1 MQGKIIKGIS
11 GFYYVYVEEFGIYE
25 CKAKGIFR
33 NRNEKPLVG
42 DNVEIDIVDEKQKK
56 GNVCRILPRTNEMVR
71 PEVANVDMILLI
83 FAMAKPD
90 PNYNLLDR
98 FLIQMNSLNIPV
110 VLCFNKSDLVSG
122 DAQKDIMEIYKE
134 CGYKILF
141 TSTQNMTGIDEL
153 KNVLQG
159 KTTAVAG
166 SSGVGKSSI
175 INLLQEGIEME
186 TGEISKK
193 IERGKNTTRHSQIIP
208 VNESTFIMDTP
219 GFSSLYTPKMEK
231 EELSYCYPEFLKY
244 LDKCRFR
251 GCSHISEPDCA
262 VKNALA
268 EGKIS
273 HVRYENYKQIFQEIK
288 DVKKY

>member
-1 MQGKIIKGIS
+1 
-11 GFYYVYVEEFGIYE
+11 
-25 CKAKGIFR
+25 
-33 NRNEKPLVG
+33 
-42 DNVEIDIVDEKQKK
+42 
-56 GNVCRILPRTNEMVR
+56 LPRTNEMVR